1 MRRKGCACTPHAHE
15 NGGGGLTSVPAPTA
29 RELPGASPPVG
40 AGVPLH
46 VGAAAPPPPPRG
58 ACLFISKIV
67 VVRLRR
73 RALGEGTCLKAQG
86 RAGAF
91 GVRRM
96 GIHIPWA
103 SVVDEVMGTRNM
115 VGAAHGI
122 RAEYG
127 DARPEYRP
135 GPELGALS
143 LAPRNK
149 DPFANLLCSSCALLS
164 KRSMRQFHIPP

>member
-1 MRRKGCACTPHAHE
+1 M
-15 NGGGGLTSVPAPTA
+15 
-29 RELPGASPPVG
+29 G
-40 AGVPLH
+40 AGVSLR

-122 RAEYG
+122 WGPEY
-127 DARPEYRP
+127 ARPEYRP

-143 LAPRNK
+143 LAPRIDNK
-149 DPFANLLCSSCALLS
+149 DPCDNTQALRANTP
-164 KRSMRQFHIPP
+164 RH

>member
-1 MRRKGCACTPHAHE
+1 M
-15 NGGGGLTSVPAPTA
+15 
-29 RELPGASPPVG
+29 G
-40 AGVPLH
+40 AGVPLR

-122 RAEYG
+122 
-127 DARPEYRP
+127 
-135 GPELGALS
+135 LS
-143 LAPRNK
+143 LPSSRLTDRNTEL
-149 DPFANLLCSSCALLS
+149 D
-164 KRSMRQFHIPP
+164 RSWVHCVGPP